1 MGRPS
6 IQSSGGDLQRL
17 LMSIDKI
24 IANGEDYT
32 IPVQKYKLKLRKN
45 TGDDSLDYDDVDNN
59 FEILRQVANKLID
72 ANAALEA
79 RVKTLEGS

>member
-1 MGRPS
+1 MGRPA
-6 IQSSGGDLQRL
+6 IQSSGGNLQRL

>member
-1 MGRPS
+1 
-6 IQSSGGDLQRL
+6 
-17 LMSIDKI
+17 MSIDKI

-72 ANAALEA
+72 ANADLEA

>member
-1 MGRPS
+1 
-6 IQSSGGDLQRL
+6 
-17 LMSIDKI
+17 MSIDKI

-79 RVKTLEGS
+79 RVKPLEGS

>member
-72 ANAALEA
+72 ANEALEA